1 MQLERQ
7 QVVLRRRRSV
17 EAIDLGFAMLRRWA
31 APILRAWVIGV
42 LPPIVVIGV
51 LLVDHAWL
59 AVLVLMWLAPVLER
73 APLFVL
79 SRALFGEQVGWG
91 ALLRAVPGLWGRR
104 LPTDLLLLRFSLHR
118 SMLAPVAML
127 EQLRGG
133 ALWRRR
139 AALGRGQL
147 VAAVGLLAFC
157 WAAEL
162 GAWAG
167 LFSLVWSFLP
177 DSPLYDLSL
186 MFDEDVPTPP
196 WFATLLLGTWAAAS
210 SLTRLLYA
218 AGGFGLYLNRR
229 TEAEGWDVELRFR
242 RLAQRVSAAAG
253 GALCLLVALGGLG
266 RAQAQ
271 PIEPVYDVDPDV
283 VFDAQVSDE
292 LVEGLELPE
301 LQPLDPP
308 EAPIE
313 AGDMPSGVPAELA
326 PTLTEVLARPEMG
339 AEEEQ
344 TRWKLRKTWDFGWEW
359 PKPDERSPEWMV
371 LFVELVGQVIQL
383 LVALIV
389 VLVVA
394 FGLYYLVRLR
404 GAPGAAR
411 RLRAEAAAL
420 EGETTPAP
428 EAGPALDTLGR
439 EALRLLEAGQ
449 PEAALA
455 LLYRGS
461 VGLLVEGGLAIE
473 DSATEGEVL
482 RAARRG
488 LPEGPLAYFR
498 GLTLRWQTV
507 AYAHQAVDIEAL
519 RRDAHTIGELRAWAR
534 AAAPRGR
541 AA

>member
-1 MQLERQ
+1 M
-7 QVVLRRRRSV
+7 VLRRRRSV
-17 EAIDLGFAMLRRWA
+17 EAVDLGFAMLRRWV
-31 APILRAWVIGV
+31 APILRAWVVGV
-42 LPPIVVIGV
+42 LPPIILIGV

-104 LPTDLLLLRFSLHR
+104 LHIDLILLRLSMQR

-133 ALWRRR
+133 PLWRRR

-147 VAAVGLLAFC
+147 GAALGLLAFC

-186 MFDEDVPTPP
+186 MLDEDVPTPP

-242 RLAQRVSAAAG
+242 RLAQRVGATAG
-253 GALCLLVALGGLG
+253 GALCLAALLG
-266 RAQAQ
+266 ALSGAQARAQ
-271 PIEPVYDVDPDV
+271 EPVVNPEPDV
-283 VFDAQVSDE
+283 FFDAQVSEE
-292 LVEGLELPE
+292 LVQEFELPE
-301 LQPLDPP
+301 RVVLDPP

-313 AGDMPSGVPAELA
+313 EADLPVGLPAELA
-326 PTLTEVLARPEMG
+326 PSLTEVLARPEMG
-339 AEEEQ
+339 AEEER
-344 TRWKLRKTWDFGWEW
+344 THWRLRKTWDFGWDW
-359 PKPDERSPEWMV
+359 PEPDARSPEWMV
-371 LFVELVGQVIQL
+371 LFVELIGQVMQL
-383 LVALIV
+383 LVALLV
-389 VLVVA
+389 VLLIG
-394 FGLYYLVRLR
+394 FGLYFLLRLR
-404 GAPGAAR
+404 RAPGAAR
-411 RLRAEAAAL
+411 RLRAEAVAL
-420 EGETTPAP
+420 EGETTVAP
-428 EAGPALDTLGR
+428 EAGPALDTHGR
-439 EALRLLEAGQ
+439 EALRLLDAGQ

-461 VGLLVEGGLAIE
+461 VGLLVEGGLTIE

-488 LPEGPLAYFR
+488 LPEGPLGYFR

-507 AYAHQAVDIEAL
+507 AYAHQAIDIESL
-519 RRDAHTIGELRAWAR
+519 RRDAHGIGELRSWAQ
-534 AAAPRGR
+534 AAALRGR
-541 AA
+541 VA